1 MFKDNREDI
10 SRKELNRMNLSVFSS
25 KINICIIGG
34 GTGALIKL
42 KGLLRRGCKV
52 TLVSKEIINE
62 IYEISNPNFKIIKDK
77 YRKKYIYDKHL
88 ILIAIDNE
96 LDRDLIKKD
105 LDENFKLYIDCSNF
119 KEGNAVI
126 PMQGS
131 ENGINLSIS
140 TLDGNPKGARFLY
153 SKITETILNYGDFI
167 EFSSKIRNS
176 IKNRE
181 EKNEV
186 LEFILNDE
194 FKFYFDKK
202 KEKTVLKM
210 FYKNLF
216 R

>member
-10 SRKELNRMNLSVFSS
+10 SRKELNRLNLSVFSS
-25 KINICIIGG
+25 KINTCVIGG
-34 GTGALIKL
+34 GKGALIKV
-42 KGLLRRGCKV
+42 KGLLDRGCLV
-52 TLVSKEIINE
+52 TLVSKDIIKE
-62 IYEISNPNFKIIKDK
+62 IYEIENPNLKIIKGEYK
-77 YRKKYIYDKHL
+77 IEYIYDKHL
-88 ILIAIDNE
+88 ILIAIDND
-96 LDRDLIKKD
+96 LDRELIKKD
-105 LDENFKLYIDCSNF
+105 LDKNYKLYIDCSNF
-119 KEGNAVI
+119 KEGNTAI
-126 PMQGS
+126 PMQG
-131 ENGINLSIS
+131 NKKGINLSIS

-153 SKITETILNYGDFI
+153 SKITETILEYGDFI
-167 EFSSKIRNS
+167 QFSSKIRNS

-186 LEFILNDE
+186 LNFILNDD

>member
-10 SRKELNRMNLSVFSS
+10 SRKELNRMNLSVLSS
-25 KINICIIGG
+25 KINTCIIGG
-34 GTGALIKL
+34 GKGALIKL
-42 KGLLRRGCKV
+42 KGLLNRGCKV

-62 IYEISNPNFKIIKDK
+62 IYEIRNPSLKIIKDE
-77 YRKKYIYDKHL
+77 YKKEYIYDKHL
-88 ILIAIDNE
+88 ILIAIDND

-105 LDENFKLYIDCSNF
+105 LEENFKLYIDCSNF
-119 KEGNAVI
+119 KEGNTVI

-153 SKITETILNYGDFI
+153 SKITETILKYGDFI

-186 LEFILNDE
+186 LNFILNDD

-202 KEKTVLKM
+202 KENIVLKM